1 MSQVLE
7 VPYPGGPVPLRAIRS
22 AQRGGLGTRE
32 CAGEVGV
39 GARVGATKKLPRYR
53 ATYLRWP
60 SCPPARPPAPGRSS
74 TRLWPARIPYQRYE
88 YLRCA
93 ARHPSAL
100 RRRSPPPPLNRPTIK
115 RLHPTPR
122 QTGPNHPHTPP
133 HHRNHSFLLLSFSR
147 PLSVSPPPTR
157 PSIPSPDDEHR
168 SPSRLSFLLLS
179 PPTTSTCP
187 PRPPLVSSRPV
198 CRRARFAVRPLVPRN
213 GHDEFP
219 GRQRCVPRGH
229 AGADPAGASRGR
241 DAQGPHQAQEG

>member
-1 MSQVLE
+1 M
-7 VPYPGGPVPLRAIRS
+7 
-22 AQRGGLGTRE
+22 
-32 CAGEVGV
+32 
-39 GARVGATKKLPRYR
+39 
-53 ATYLRWP
+53 
-60 SCPPARPPAPGRSS
+60 PARPSARPWKELDSTLARPHSLPEVRVPEVRSAPSLCPPPAVS
-74 TRLWPARIPYQRYE
+74 
-88 YLRCA
+88 
-93 ARHPSAL
+93 
-100 RRRSPPPPLNRPTIK
+100 PPPLNRPTIK

>member
-100 RRRSPPPPLNRPTIK
+100 RRRSPPPPKPANNQAPAPDT
-115 RLHPTPR
+115 TPNWAK
-122 QTGPNHPHTPP
+122 PPSHTTAPP
-133 HHRNHSFLLLSFSR
+133 QPLISPPLLL
-147 PLSVSPPPTR
+147 PP
-157 PSIPSPDDEHR
+157 SL
-168 SPSRLSFLLLS
+168 RLSTPNPSVNSLARRRASLTLAAQLPPSLAADHFDLS
-179 PPTTSTCP
+179 SSAPARLESS
-187 PRPPLVSSRPV
+187 RVSSRPF
-198 CRRARFAVRPLVPRN
+198 CRPS
-213 GHDEFP
+213 P
-219 GRQRCVPRGH
+219 GATQR
-229 AGADPAGASRGR
+229 SR
-241 DAQGPHQAQEG
+241 